1 VEKAL
6 GAAAMVVVGIS
17 LLGAWSLYSFVD
29 TSAYHIG
36 VRIFAYRLAASMYA
50 LQALFFQYGE
60 LRDQNDLTVT

>member
-1 VEKAL
+1 VK
-6 GAAAMVVVGIS
+6 
-17 LLGAWSLYSFVD
+17 LLFDANLSPKLYSFVD